1 MNRITPSHAE
11 SSDTSQGQ
19 VTQLLLSW
27 NAGDP
32 QALDVLIPLVTSEL
46 RRLAHHYLSR
56 EQRGHTL
63 QPTALVNECYLRL
76 VDRRRVSWKDRAHF
90 FAFAARTM
98 RRILVEHAR
107 AQQAVKRGSGA
118 ERVTLAENSADV
130 RPPEVDVLDLDEALG
145 ALATMDGRQHRIVEL
160 RFFAG
165 LSIRE
170 TAEVMGIGEATVNR
184 DWASARAWL
193 YTQLSEESLSYSAG
207 NP

>member
-1 MNRITPSHAE
+1 MVNTPPSHAE
-11 SSDTSQGQ
+11 TSAASQGE
-19 VTQLLLSW
+19 VTRLLLSW

-32 QALDVLIPLVTSEL
+32 QALDVLMPLVNDEL
-46 RRLAHHYLSR
+46 RRLAQHYLSR
-56 EQRGHTL
+56 EKRGHTL
-63 QPTALVNECYLRL
+63 QPTALVNECYLKL

-107 AQQAVKRGSGA
+107 AHQAIKRGNGA
-118 ERVTLAENSADV
+118 ERVTLAEHSANV
-130 RPPEVDVLDLDEALG
+130 RPPEVDVLDLDEALET
-145 ALATMDGRQHRIVEL
+145 LASMDDRQHRIVEL

-193 YTQLSEESLSYSAG
+193 YTQLSEPRLGWASSS
-207 NP
+207 